1 MNILAV
7 DDESLLLWQLT
18 KELEKIFDR
27 GDIHSCEEGDE
38 ALAYVEESASSG
50 NPVQLAFLDIKLR
63 GTTGIDV
70 AREIKRISPDTRVI
84 FCTAYSEYAMDAF
97 GVYAIGYLLKPVNAE
112 MIKKVLANANFSLQG
127 DTKQKRIKVQTF
139 GNFEVFV
146 DGKQLFF
153 EREKAKELFA
163 YLVDRRGASVT
174 NTEIALILWEDDTK
188 VRNVGTIMSSLR
200 KTLKDAGLQEVLVKA
215 RNHTAIDPSLIQ
227 CDLYDF
233 YQGDPVAMNSY
244 QGEYMINYSWAE
256 LTNGNLMTQQNN

>member
-18 KELEKIFDR
+18 EELSKVFSKE
-27 GDIHSCEEGDE
+27 DIHGFDE
-38 ALAYVEESASSG
+38 ADDALDYVRKSTDEG
-50 NPVQLAFLDIKLR
+50 KPLDFAFLDIKLR
-63 GTTGIDV
+63 GANGIEV
-70 AREIKRISPDTRVI
+70 AKEIKDIYPETKIV
-84 FCTAYSEYAMDAF
+84 FCTAFSEYAMDAF
-97 GVYAIGYLLKPVNAE
+97 GVYAMGYLLKPVTAD
-112 MIKKVLANANFSLQG
+112 MIRSVLEHMNIKWE
-127 DTKQKRIKVQTF
+127 DKEPDKQIRVQTF

-146 DGKQLFF
+146 NGRQLFF

-174 NTEIALILWEDDTK
+174 NTEIALMLWEDDTK

-200 KTLKDAGLQEVLVKA
+200 KTLKEAGVESVLVKA
-215 RNHTAIDPSLIQ
+215 RNHTAIDKEKIQ

-233 YQGDPVAMNSY
+233 YKGDAMAVNSY

-256 LTNGNLMTQQNN
+256 LTNGSLMNI

>member
-1 MNILAV
+1 MRPICDRYSRPTKFFIYFLFSLDFTPILAYNKHV
-7 DDESLLLWQLT
+7 NKRGVRP
-18 KELEKIFDR
+18 KE
-27 GDIHSCEEGDE
+27 
-38 ALAYVEESASSG
+38 
-50 NPVQLAFLDIKLR
+50 
-63 GTTGIDV
+63 
-70 AREIKRISPDTRVI
+70 DT
-84 FCTAYSEYAMDAF
+84 EM
-97 GVYAIGYLLKPVNAE
+97 LMNAE